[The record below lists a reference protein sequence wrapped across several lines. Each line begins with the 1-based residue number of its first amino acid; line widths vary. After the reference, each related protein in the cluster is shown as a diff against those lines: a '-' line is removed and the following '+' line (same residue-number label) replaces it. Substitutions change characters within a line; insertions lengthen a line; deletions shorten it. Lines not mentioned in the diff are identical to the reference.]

1 MWEIAIAN
9 NHAQRATNALP
20 QRVMN
25 AQQKS
30 AIAKLGHQGTPNQ
43 VIGCIPIIQDK
54 ANP

>member
-1 MWEIAIAN
+1 MRIIN
-9 NHAQRATNALP
+9 SHAQTVTNPAP

-43 VIGCIPIIQDK
+43 VIGCIPIIQDM